1 MRLMAKPQEKLADS
15 LEVLR
20 ALQASGSVAVRSGDL
35 TRTHRERLVKEGYLQ
50 EVMKGWYIPSDPND
64 QPGDTS
70 AWYASFWDFCAAY
83 LESRFGTEWSLS
95 PEESLLL
102 HGGSRTIPKQ
112 LLVRA
117 KKAGN
122 KPVSL
127 SHGTSLLEV
136 RAALPSPAQA
146 EKKEGMRVFSLPA
159 ALVESSPQIFRQ
171 SPTDVRVALS
181 MVSDASEVLSI
192 LLEGGKSKVAG
203 RLAGAF
209 RNIGQARIADQI
221 LSSMRAAGYQVTES
235 DPFEEK
241 PELTLPSREPS
252 PHANRVRLM
261 WAAMRPTVIE
271 VFPRAPGLPE
281 DVRAYLVNVDH
292 IYTQDAYHSLSIE
305 NYRVTPEL
313 INRVRAG
320 DWDPDHDD
328 DDHEKRNTLAAR
340 GYSLAFQAVNKS
352 VERVLHGE
360 NAGEVAHD
368 DHSNWYQQLFAPSV
382 TAGIVRPADLAGYR
396 NDQVYIKG
404 SQHTPPKR
412 EAVRDC
418 MPILFELIKNEPE
431 GSVRAVL
438 GHFVFVFIHPYMDGN
453 GRMGRFLM
461 NLMLASG
468 GYPWTVIP
476 VDDRANYMAAL
487 ESASVD
493 QEIRPFAEYLAGLVG
508 RRLQGE
514 PVPPPR
520 Y

>member
-1 MRLMAKPQEKLADS
+1 MAKPQEKLAHS
-15 LEVLR
+15 LEILRVL
-20 ALQASGSVAVRSGDL
+20 QTSGAAAVRSSDL
-35 TRTHRERLVKEGYLQ
+35 TRTHRERLVKAGYLQ
-50 EVMKGWYIPSDPND
+50 QVMKGWYIQSGPND

-70 AWYASFWDFCAAY
+70 AWYTSFWDFCAAY
-83 LESRFGTEWSLS
+83 LESRFGSEWSLS

-117 KKAGN
+117 NKAGN

-127 SHGTSLLEV
+127 PHGTSLLEV
-136 RAALPSPAQA
+136 RAALPAPAQA
-146 EKKEGMRVFSLPA
+146 VEKEGMRVFSLPA

-181 MVSDASEVLSI
+181 MVPDASDVLSI

-209 RNIGQARIADQI
+209 RNIGQTRIADQI
-221 LSSMRAAGYQVTES
+221 LSTMRGAGYQVTES

-241 PELTLPSREPS
+241 PELALPSREPS
-252 PHANRVRLM
+252 PYANRLRLM
-261 WAAMRPTVIE
+261 WAAMRPAVIE
-271 VFPRAPGLPE
+271 LFPQAPGLPD
-281 DVRAYLVNVDH
+281 DVRTYLGNVDD

-305 NYRVTPEL
+305 NYRVTPDL
-313 INRVRAG
+313 INRARAG

-328 DDHEKRNTLAAR
+328 NDRDKRNAVAAR
-340 GYSLAFQAVNKS
+340 GYSLAFQAVKKS

-368 DHSNWYQQLFAPSV
+368 DHSQWYQQLFAPSV

-418 MPILFELIKNEPE
+418 MPILFELIKSEHE
-431 GSVRAVL
+431 AGVRAVL

-476 VDDRANYMAAL
+476 VDDRAKYMAAL

-493 QEIRPFAEYLAGLVG
+493 QDIRPFAEYLAGLVQ
-508 RRLQGE
+508 RRLEGE
-514 PVPPPR
+514 SAPPPG
-520 Y
+520 